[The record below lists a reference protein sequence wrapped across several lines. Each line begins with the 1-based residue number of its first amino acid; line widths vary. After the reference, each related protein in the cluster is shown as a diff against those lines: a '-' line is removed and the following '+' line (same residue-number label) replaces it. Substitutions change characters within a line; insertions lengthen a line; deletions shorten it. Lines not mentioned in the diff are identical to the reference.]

1 MGPSKSSSSRSSRST
16 SPPPSPPTPTKQR
29 KAEEEEGEQSETTFF
44 TIGDRFQSVTTKQ
57 HYLEDEDE
65 EQDEEEEEEGEE
77 GKKQAARRAHR
88 TQKRAL
94 AEEEEM
100 YTALQ
105 YGVVAIVGPQAS
117 GKSTLLNALF
127 GTRFPVLD
135 VGGAGAGRRTTRGV
149 WVDLDGDASSS
160 SSSIIATQRQRPLVV
175 LDTEGLE
182 SVARGEGS
190 HLFDRQLS
198 ALAVTAADVIILNV
212 WARDIRGGRMGG
224 ELHAA
229 LLQTLVQR
237 TTTVT
242 TRSTSVSLSEGGG
255 KKEEEKGGITTTT
268 TKTGITTMTKRRR
281 TLVVVLRD
289 SEQPE
294 GDVAGARGIVTRC
307 LEEAYAALGQTPPSS
322 SSSSSSSSATGKG
335 KKLKKKGWKEE
346 VEEEGGLDVRVVALP
361 SKEFQPVEFGEAVN
375 ELRRILL
382 VFDHESSST
391 GTGEK
396 SQTKT
401 TTTTPSSPSRRL
413 LQPVPLPRFP
423 SFAAE
428 LWASIIQD
436 SAGGMVGDSPSSLP
450 SSSSSSGTGTGTDE
464 EEIQAFIRRKVVES
478 CVAEAEKQIGRLE
491 RKVEAATSE
500 MPILEYGR
508 DADSIITT
516 ALKSLRA
523 RLPSSAA
530 AATTAAEAEVIASLT
545 RRLAPSFR
553 QHLDALHEFYFA
565 KFQDRFIGLFL
576 PLRAL
581 DKEAKSLTKDVSTAF
596 QKAAQT
602 AVPPSVGGGTKGGR
616 EGWEWEGALERLRD
630 EMDLEVADRRME
642 VEVLFPGEEELE
654 MGKSRFLRKSWWKKV
669 VLKAAVLY
677 INYLQT
683 VQAAQGMARAARRRQ
698 EKYPPIPMF

>member
-1 MGPSKSSSSRSSRST
+1 VWMDIG
-16 SPPPSPPTPTKQR
+16 
-29 KAEEEEGEQSETTFF
+29 
-44 TIGDRFQSVTTKQ
+44 GDR
-57 HYLEDEDE
+57 
-65 EQDEEEEEEGEE
+65 
-77 GKKQAARRAHR
+77 
-88 TQKRAL
+88 
-94 AEEEEM
+94 
-100 YTALQ
+100 
-105 YGVVAIVGPQAS
+105 
-117 GKSTLLNALF
+117 
-127 GTRFPVLD
+127 
-135 VGGAGAGRRTTRGV
+135 
-149 WVDLDGDASSS
+149 SSS
-160 SSSIIATQRQRPLVV
+160 SSSSGSSMLATQQQQRPLVV

-198 ALAVTAADVIILNV
+198 ALAVTAADVIILNL

-242 TRSTSVSLSEGGG
+242 TTSRSVSMTENEGEKKKG
-255 KKEEEKGGITTTT
+255 KEEEGREEGGITTTT
-268 TKTGITTMTKRRR
+268 TTTVSKMTKRRR

-322 SSSSSSSSATGKG
+322 SPSSSSSSSSSTFKG
-335 KKLKKKGWKEE
+335 KKLKKKKRGKEE
-346 VEEEGGLDVRVVALP
+346 EEEGRGGLDVRVVALP

-375 ELRRILL
+375 ELRRTLL
-382 VFDHESSST
+382 LFDQDSPSTTAAAAGEGPKTKATKKTQSSS
-391 GTGEK
+391 
-396 SQTKT
+396 S
-401 TTTTPSSPSRRL
+401 SRRL
-413 LQPVPLPRFP
+413 LQPVPLPQFP

-436 SAGGMVGDSPSSLP
+436 SAGGMVGDGSPSSLP
-450 SSSSSSGTGTGTDE
+450 SSPSSSSSGE
-464 EEIQAFIRRKVVES
+464 EAIQAFIRRKVVES
-478 CVAEAEKQIGRLE
+478 CVSEAEKQIERLE
-491 RKVEAATSE
+491 RKVEAANSE

-530 AATTAAEAEVIASLT
+530 VATTAAESEVIASLT

-581 DKEAKSLTKDVSTAF
+581 DREAKSLTKDVSTAF
-596 QKAAQT
+596 QKAATT
-602 AVPPSVGGGTKGGR
+602 AVPPSVGRGTKGGR

-654 MGKSRFLRKSWWKKV
+654 MGKSRILRRSWWKKV

-683 VQAAQGMARAARRRQ
+683 MQAAQGMARAARRRQ
-698 EKYPPIPMF
+698 EKYPVVPMF